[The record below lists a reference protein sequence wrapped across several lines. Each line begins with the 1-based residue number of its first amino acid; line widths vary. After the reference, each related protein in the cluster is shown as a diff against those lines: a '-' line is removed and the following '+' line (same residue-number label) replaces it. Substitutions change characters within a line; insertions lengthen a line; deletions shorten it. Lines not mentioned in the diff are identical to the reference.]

1 MPKVRSLSLFV
12 ILSCWLL
19 TAISWAGTTGKIS
32 GKVTEQDTGDPI
44 PGVNVILEGTTM
56 GAATDLD
63 GQYTILNIPPG
74 QYTLRFRAIGYGE
87 KVYTGL
93 RVSVDLTTR
102 QNAVL
107 SSEAVALDEVTVVAE
122 RPVIEMDRTNSAAY
136 VSSADIEQLP
146 VTEVEQL
153 IQLQAGVTV
162 DPGGQLH
169 FRGGRASEVAYLVDG
184 VPVTD
189 RFAGGS
195 TIEVE
200 NGVIQELQVI
210 SGTFNAEYGQAQSGI
225 INIVSK
231 DPGSQFSAN
240 LTGYLSSPLSTQD
253 DMFLGVDEFDPV
265 NEKDVQFTLSGPL
278 PISDKLSFY
287 FFGRANENDG
297 LLFGERRYR
306 PEDAWRVF
314 VFNNWFNLNN
324 PEREFGQAIPYS
336 DFADELGLFTGD
348 GALVPMS
355 KSSKVA
361 LNAKIFFRMS
371 ATARLFYSGFYDRT
385 RSETYDDVFRFTPDA
400 VPTARKEG
408 FSHTLNLTHT
418 LSPSAFY
425 TGNLSY
431 FGSSTDTYLFNNPF
445 DGRLQT
451 VTPSLQGFRLGG
463 TNNRQEFVNIRT
475 ALAKL
480 DLNWQIDQRNLIKL
494 GFEAQKFDVKFK
506 EFSTIAEANTQRLST
521 VRGTTFEDFFAAST
535 PAVLQVPE
543 RTTLIHNEYQHK
555 PLQMA
560 FYVQDKFE
568 VNELIFNAGLR
579 LDYFDSDGQ
588 ILADPRARFDA
599 QAGQLQ
605 TGLLD
610 ADAKL
615 EVNPRLGLAFP
626 ISDRGVI
633 HASYGHF
640 TQIPDL
646 QFLYTNSEFEL
657 STGDRETI
665 MGNADLKPERTI
677 SYEVGL
683 QQELSDDF
691 GIDVTAYAKTIR
703 NLLSMEIID
712 TVEERVYFR
721 RINADFGSVKGMS
734 VAVRKR
740 YSNYVSGTLDYTLQ
754 DARGNASDPNAIF
767 FNNQSSRPVDSGKQE
782 VPLDWDQRH
791 TINLTLTLG
800 DARNLTAS
808 FIGKYGSGL
817 PYTPDAPQEA
827 AIETQFAN
835 SARKPTS
842 TNLDV
847 HVQKTFKFRGWNS
860 VLFFK
865 VFNVFDTANHLEV
878 YASTGRADR
887 TFRRPAQA
895 VIDAANGLF
904 TLQELDNRPDWFS
917 LPRTFQLGW
926 KIDF

>member
-1 MPKVRSLSLFV
+1 MFV
-12 ILSCWLL
+12 ILGCWLM

-32 GKVTEQDTGDPI
+32 GKVTEEETGDPI

-63 GQYTILNIPPG
+63 GQYTILNVPPG
-74 QYTLRFRAIGYGE
+74 LYTVRFRAIGYGE
-87 KVYTGL
+87 KLYSGL
-93 RVSVDLTTR
+93 RVSIDLTTR
-102 QNAVL
+102 QSSAL
-107 SSEAVALDEVTVVAE
+107 SFEAVAMEAVTVVAE
-122 RPVIEMDRTNSAAY
+122 RPVIEMDRTNTAAY

-162 DPGGQLH
+162 DPSGQLH
-169 FRGGRASEVAYLVDG
+169 FRGGRASEVAYLLDG

-195 TIEVE
+195 TIEIE

-231 DPGSQFSAN
+231 DPGNQFAAN
-240 LTGYLSSPLSTQD
+240 VTGYLSSPLSTQND
-253 DMFLGVDEFDPV
+253 RFLGVDEFDPV
-265 NEKDVQFTLSGPL
+265 NDKDVQLTVSGPL
-278 PISDKLSFY
+278 PLSDKLSFR
-287 FFGRANENDG
+287 FFGRANENEG

-306 PEDAWRVF
+306 PQDAWKVF
-314 VFNNWFNLNN
+314 VFNSWFNLNS

-348 GALVPMS
+348 GGLVPMS

-361 LNAKIFFRMS
+361 LNAKVFFRMS
-371 ATARLFYSGFYDRT
+371 PTLRLFYSGFYDRL
-385 RSETYDDVFRFTPDA
+385 RSQTYDDVFRFTPDA
-400 VPTARKEG
+400 IPTARKEG

-418 LSPSAFY
+418 LSSSAFY
-425 TGNLSY
+425 TANLSY
-431 FGSSTDTYLFNNPF
+431 FGSSTDTYLFNNPL
-445 DGRLQT
+445 DGRVQT

-463 TNNRQEFVNIRT
+463 TDNRQQFVDIRT
-475 ALAKL
+475 SLAKV
-480 DLNWQIDQRNLIKL
+480 DIDWQADQRNLIKL

-506 EFSTIAEANTQRLST
+506 EFSTISEANTLRLST
-521 VRGTTFEDFFAAST
+521 VRGTTFEDFLAAST

-543 RTTLIHNEYQHK
+543 RTTLVHNEYQHK
-555 PLQMA
+555 PLQLA
-560 FYVQDKFE
+560 LYIQDKFE

-579 LDYFDSDGQ
+579 VDYFDSDGQ
-588 ILADPRARFDA
+588 ILENPRARFDA
-599 QAGQLQ
+599 QSGKLA
-605 TGLLD
+605 TNLLD

-615 EVNPRLGLAFP
+615 QVNPRLGLAFP

-640 TQIPDL
+640 SQIPDL

-665 MGNADLKPERTI
+665 MGNSDLKPERTI

-691 GIDVTAYAKTIR
+691 GIDVTVYAKTIR

-712 TVEERVYFR
+712 TVDERVFFR

-740 YSNYVSGTLDYTLQ
+740 YSNLFAGTLDYTLQ
-754 DARGNASDPNAIF
+754 DARGNASDPNAVF
-767 FNNQSSRPVDSGKQE
+767 FNNQSTIPVESGKQE

-800 DARNLTAS
+800 DPKSLTAS
-808 FIGKYGSGL
+808 FIGRYGNGL

-835 SARKPTS
+835 SARKPARS
-842 TNLDV
+842 NLDL
-847 HVQKTFKFRGWNS
+847 HVQKIFKFRGWNS

-865 VFNVFDTANHLEV
+865 VFNVFDTASHLQV

-887 TFRRPAQA
+887 TFRRPQQA
-895 VIDAANGLF
+895 LIDAANGLF

-917 LPRTFQLGW
+917 LPRTFQVGW
-926 KIDF
+926 KVDF